1 LEAQAG
7 PFISWIP
14 DSEKRSY
21 RLFKAQVPEPYSF
34 FSIVLNGSVQVTGPE
49 PDSRGKKI
57 DASPQWEEHVDM
69 GIGGIVWVRP
79 L

>member
-1 LEAQAG
+1 MKREAT
-7 PFISWIP
+7 
-14 DSEKRSY
+14 

-49 PDSRGKKI
+49 PDSRGEEI

-69 GIGGIVWVRP
+69 GIGRIVWVRS